1 MVTGGLVLTLGAC
14 SGAKQPQAPAPV
26 PAAAATS
33 AGAAASWEQDNP
45 DEVPPPRSAAQLS
58 ADMLDK
64 VLADSGRGKDAAK
77 LDALRHPRQTLAFFG
92 LQPDMNVVQI
102 EPADAWYPAILAPL
116 LADNGTY
123 RVAMLSSLSGK
134 SAATS
139 LQAMREAFA
148 VDSQHYQRARIS
160 SFDPHTPNL
169 GTPDSADMVLS
180 FGNVHDWI
188 AKDNASTMFTAI
200 FDVLRPGG
208 VLGVVDNRA
217 EADSAPNDLKGAPYV
232 MQKSVIDLATQ
243 AGFKLDAISNINAN
257 PTDARSEKTAPADA
271 DRMTLRFIKPVKPAH
286 AASR

>member
-1 MVTGGLVLTLGAC
+1 MVTGGLVLALGAC
-14 SGAKQPQAPAPV
+14 SGAKQPQAPAPGT
-26 PAAAATS
+26 AASST
-33 AGAAASWEQDNP
+33 GAAVGWEQDNP
-45 DEVPPPRSAAQLS
+45 DEVTPPRSAAQLS

-92 LQPDMNVVQI
+92 LQPDMTVVQI
-102 EPADAWYPAILAPL
+102 EPVDAWYSAILAPL

-134 SAATS
+134 QAASS

-148 VDSQHYQRARIS
+148 TDSQRYQRARIS

-180 FGNVHDWI
+180 FGNVHGWR
-188 AKDNASTMFTAI
+188 ARGNASTMFSAI

-208 VLGVVDNRA
+208 VLGLVDNRA
-217 EADSAPNDLKGAPYV
+217 EADSDPDELKGGPYV
-232 MQKSVIDLATQ
+232 MQKTVIDLATQ